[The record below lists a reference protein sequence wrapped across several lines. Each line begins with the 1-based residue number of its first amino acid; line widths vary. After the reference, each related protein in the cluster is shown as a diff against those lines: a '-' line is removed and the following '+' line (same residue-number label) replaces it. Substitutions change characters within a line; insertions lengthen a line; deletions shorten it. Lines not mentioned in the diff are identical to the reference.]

1 LAFWVA
7 YFLAVDLKRFYQFW
21 VVYQLMGRVWQRGS
35 NDLWQFF
42 KHFLLF
48 LGAWMNI
55 GIFKDRIN

>member
-1 LAFWVA
+1 
-7 YFLAVDLKRFYQFW
+7 LKRFYQFW